1 MRAQHH
7 GGSLAATRASHAVEG
22 GYYSGW
28 KQKEGRED
36 GGAVGDNEA
45 RDGDEDAV
53 SEPLTHLWHDVLPS
67 STT

>member
-28 KQKEGRED
+28 KQTEGRGD
-36 GGAVGDNEA
+36 WGAVSDNEA

-53 SEPLTHLWHDVLPS
+53 SEPLTHSL
-67 STT
+67 